1 MMFKFKCDFQFHEL
15 RCATWTLF
23 YLKGQSLR
31 SEHEVQVTF
40 AVRLVG
46 LGFWISLDKIYHLIE
61 CGSRF
66 IIRSMG
72 EDRTRELPDNSSFE
86 ERVFA
91 RFDAMNTRFDAM
103 EARFDVVD
111 ARLAGLDT
119 RVQVLEAKAYDTK
132 PIWERALAE
141 ILNVKERMENIERK
155 FDVLIQDMM
164 QLRGDQRRVE
174 SQFDALKSKLA

>member
-1 MMFKFKCDFQFHEL
+1 M
-15 RCATWTLF
+15 
-23 YLKGQSLR
+23 S
-31 SEHEVQVTF
+31 
-40 AVRLVG
+40 
-46 LGFWISLDKIYHLIE
+46 
-61 CGSRF
+61 
-66 IIRSMG
+66 
-72 EDRTRELPDNSSFE
+72 EDRTRDLSDNRSFE

-91 RFDAMNTRFDAM
+91 RFDSIDTRFGTVDARFDAMDARFDAMDTRFDAM
-103 EARFDVVD
+103 DTRFDAVD

-119 RVQVLEAKAYDTK
+119 RVQALEARAYDTK

-174 SQFDALKSKLA
+174 GQFDALKSKLA